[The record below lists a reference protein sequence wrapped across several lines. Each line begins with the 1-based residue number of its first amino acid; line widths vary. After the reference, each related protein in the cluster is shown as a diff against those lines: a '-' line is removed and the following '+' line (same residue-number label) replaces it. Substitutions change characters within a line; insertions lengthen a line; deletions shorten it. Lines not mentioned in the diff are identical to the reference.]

1 MTLPTSGAIRAAAE
15 RIAGVARRTPLTRSA
30 RLSDIARG
38 DVFLKRESEQV
49 TGSFKVRGAINVL
62 AALDGEERDRGVVA
76 SSAGNHG
83 LGVAFAAERLGV
95 PATIFVP
102 STAPT
107 VKREG
112 IARLGARVDDTQ
124 PDYDAAMLAAKRYAA
139 ERGLRYVNPCL
150 GDDLLAGQGTVAL
163 EVLEE
168 VPRLASIVVCVG
180 GGGLLGGIGG
190 YLREVAPHVRIVGAQ
205 SVETAAMARSLA
217 AGRVVPIPSTPTLAD
232 GLAGQIDDEALAI
245 GRAALDEIVTL
256 SEAEIEDAITFLAEE
271 EGLIVE
277 GSGAVA
283 AGAVLHGRIAA
294 LPTPAVAIV
303 SGANID
309 PARHAAVLRAS
320 ATRRAARAG

>member
-1 MTLPTSGAIRAAAE
+1 MLPTPDAIRSAAA

-30 RLSDIARG
+30 RLSAIAGG

-49 TGSFKVRGAINVL
+49 TGSFKVRGALNVL
-62 AALDGEERDRGVVA
+62 AALGEEERERGVVA

-83 LGVAFAAERLGV
+83 LGVAFAAQRLGV

-102 STAPT
+102 STAPA

-124 PDYDAAMLAAKRYAA
+124 PDYDAAMVAARRFAA

-150 GDDLLAGQGTVAL
+150 GDELLAGQGTVAL

-168 VPRLASIVVCVG
+168 LPELASFVVCVG

-190 YLREVAPHVRIVGAQ
+190 YLREAAPRVRIVGAQ
-205 SVETAAMARSLA
+205 SVETAAMARSLE
-217 AGRVVPIPSTPTLAD
+217 AGRVVQIPSTPTLAD

-245 GRAALDEIVTL
+245 GRAALDEMVTL
-256 SEAEIEDAITFLAEE
+256 SETEIADAIAFLADD
-271 EGLIVE
+271 EGMVVE

-283 AGAVLHGRIAA
+283 AGAVLHCRVAA
-294 LPTPAVAIV
+294 LPTPAVVIV

-309 PARHAAVLRAS
+309 PARHASVLRES
-320 ATRRAARAG
+320 AARRTGARR